1 MLNPAFFEDSYN
13 GVVRK
18 EDLKSLT
25 YLLIRRLRCNSYIT
39 NYTSIDS
46 GIMFGESTGAFDA
59 MAIFSNRV
67 EFNSI
72 CDSRTGNSVLVLD
85 VTK

>member
-25 YLLIRRLRCNSYIT
+25 HLLIRRLRRNSYIT
-39 NYTSIDS
+39 NYTFIDP
-46 GIMFGESTGAFDA
+46 GIMFRGSTEAYNA
-59 MAIFSNRV
+59 IAIFSNKV
-67 EFNSI
+67 EFNGI
-72 CDSRTGNSVLVLD
+72 CSS
-85 VTK
+85 